1 MAADPEVQGVMVSSE
16 GVTISVRRWWS
27 ADILVPVP
35 SPVRQFIRQF
45 DGGDFATLVANRE
58 SESARPSFDGV

>member
-1 MAADPEVQGVMVSSE
+1 MAADPEVQALMVSSE

-35 SPVRQFIRQF
+35 GPVRQFIRQF
-45 DGGDFATLVANRE
+45 DNGEFAHLVAEGN
-58 SESARPSFDGV
+58 SESPQPTLGAS